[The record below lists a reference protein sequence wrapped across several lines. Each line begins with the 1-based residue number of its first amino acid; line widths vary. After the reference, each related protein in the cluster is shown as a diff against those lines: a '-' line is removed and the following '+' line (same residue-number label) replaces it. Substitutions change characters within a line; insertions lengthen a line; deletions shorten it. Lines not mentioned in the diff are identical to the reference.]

1 MILRGKE
8 MRLSYICWVILLKTL
23 LAAVFTT
30 QGQNLESAKA
40 LDIQGDPQ
48 VMDSIYYER
57 FRAIFINGGDKEE
70 ARKYALAANRL
81 SRQYG
86 HHQLYARSC
95 RGLAIFYNSLGLADS
110 ARYFLYAGLETALR
124 HNLDQLVVYTT
135 NDLGVYFESHDVYD
149 SALKYY
155 NISLETA
162 TRLGMEEDVSFAL
175 NNIGLVF
182 YYLSNYDEA
191 LENMEA
197 SVALKRKNNL
207 PSLHVSLMNIGL
219 IYNDQKRY
227 DEALSLLSEVE
238 KTYLDDC
245 TDRQLADL
253 YFILGYAHFHKASFA
268 EAMAYFD
275 LAYKHGQASGN
286 RKVVANVLHHFGIY
300 NLEQNKLDESRQQL
314 EQALALAAELRLR
327 RTKRDI
333 YGTMQQL
340 YSEMGNVRKTLEF
353 QTRYMELKD
362 SIFNEQMAN
371 NLKEI
376 QLSAQKRYSEGV
388 IRQKDMELK
397 RVRLII
403 LLVGVIAV
411 LVLIVSLLVYR
422 NYRIS
427 HRMKI
432 LLEEEVKKRTQ
443 ELVETNTELTR
454 MNTEYDH
461 LVYRASHDIR
471 GPLAT
476 LLGLTRLAKQ
486 DYNDPNRVIDYL
498 TKIHATANG
507 LIETLSQLMETNRI
521 RNMPLNIEAID
532 VQDMADKVLRSFKSL
547 NHFPLISLRT
557 EKGDWQEPLVTDQ
570 ELVEF
575 VLTRLLDNAFRYFD
589 IHKEERYIKVSWSQE
604 GGQTTL
610 AVEDNGQGIDMEAR
624 EKIFQMFYVAS
635 DAHGHGLGLFL
646 SQLAANRLGGRIVLA
661 RSENPTI
668 FKLVIASRLAE
679 EKPEVRPLMTVVR

>member
-1 MILRGKE
+1 
-8 MRLSYICWVILLKTL
+8 
-23 LAAVFTT
+23 
-30 QGQNLESAKA
+30 
-40 LDIQGDPQ
+40 
-48 VMDSIYYER
+48 MDSLYYEQ
-57 FRAIFINGGDKEE
+57 FLSIFYNGGDEKKAKE
-70 ARKYALAANRL
+70 YALAANRL
-81 SRQYG
+81 SRQLG

-95 RGLAIFYNSLGLADS
+95 RGLAILYNNLGLADS
-110 ARYFLYAGLETALR
+110 VRYFLYTGLETARR
-124 HNLDQLVVYTT
+124 HNLEQLLVYTT
-135 NDLGVYFESHDVYD
+135 NDLGVYFENRDVYD

-155 NISLETA
+155 NTSLETA
-162 TRLGMEEDVSFAL
+162 TRLGLEEDISFAL

-191 LENMEA
+191 MENMEA
-197 SVALKRKNNL
+197 SVALKRKNNIS
-207 PSLHVSLMNIGL
+207 SLYVSLMNIGL

-227 DEALSLLSEVE
+227 DEALSLLSEIEQAYVN
-238 KTYLDDC
+238 DC
-245 TDRQLADL
+245 TDYQLADL
-253 YFILGYAHFHKASFA
+253 YFSLGYAHFHKGNFT

-286 RKVVANVLHHFGIY
+286 RKVLANVLHHFGIY

-314 EQALALAAELRLR
+314 EQALAIATELHLR

-333 YGTMQQL
+333 YGTLHQL
-340 YSEMGNVRKTLEF
+340 YGQQGNIRKTLEF
-353 QTRYMELKD
+353 QTKYMELKD

-388 IRQKDMELK
+388 IQQKDMELR

-403 LLVGVIAV
+403 LLVGVIAALV
-411 LVLIVSLLVYR
+411 FVVSVLIYR

-432 LLEEEVKKRTQ
+432 LLEEEVKKRTS
-443 ELVETNTELTR
+443 ELVQTNRELTR

-476 LLGLTRLAKQ
+476 LLGLTRLARQ
-486 DYNDPNRVIDYL
+486 DYNDANRVIDYL
-498 TKIHATANG
+498 NKIHATANG
-507 LIETLSQLMETNRI
+507 LIDTLSQLMETNRI
-521 RNMPLNIEAID
+521 RNMPLTIEEID
-532 VQDMADKVLRSFKSL
+532 VQAVVDKTFRSFKSL

-557 EKGDWQEPLVTDQ
+557 EKGDWKQPLVTDS

-575 VLTRLLDNAFRYFD
+575 VLTKLLDNAFRYFD
-589 IHKEERYIKVSWSQE
+589 INKEERYIKVSWSQE
-604 GGQTTL
+604 GDQTTL
-610 AVEDNGQGIDMEAR
+610 AVEDNGLGIDTEAR

-646 SQLAANRLGGRIVLA
+646 SQLAADRLKGRVILA
-661 RSENPTI
+661 RSENPTV
-668 FKLVIASRLAE
+668 FKLIMASRLSEEVAE
-679 EKPEVRPLMTVVR
+679 DRPLMVVAR